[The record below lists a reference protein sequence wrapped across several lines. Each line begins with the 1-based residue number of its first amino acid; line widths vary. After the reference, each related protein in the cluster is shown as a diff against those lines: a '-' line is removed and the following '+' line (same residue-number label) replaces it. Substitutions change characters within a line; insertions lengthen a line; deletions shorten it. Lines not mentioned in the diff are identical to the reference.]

1 MKRQIEKWRG
11 FFNSVQVG
19 VERESSVISVAG
31 IVNRKVT

>member
-1 MKRQIEKWRG
+1 MKRQIEKWHE

-19 VERESSVISVAG
+19 VEKESSVTTVEG